1 MNPLFPPKPDQAR
14 ALDFACLGTDDIY
27 FLEVCMYATLC
38 ANGAELFS
46 EDIQVGTVFHCQL
59 HEAGYNQLRDWILA
73 SA

>member
-1 MNPLFPPKPDQAR
+1 
-14 ALDFACLGTDDIY
+14 
-27 FLEVCMYATLC
+27 MYAIC

-46 EDIQVGTVFHCQL
+46 RTQVGTVFHCQL

>member
-1 MNPLFPPKPDQAR
+1 
-14 ALDFACLGTDDIY
+14 
-27 FLEVCMYATLC
+27 MYATLC